1 MSAAPAQ
8 ARSPARPGPEPPRAK
23 QTKHPATSGGP
34 DGDQGAGRQL
44 ASSRWQ
50 RISSDVVSGH
60 IVGASIGATR
70 ASAPRRDNEQRL
82 APLVPPIGAAARALW
97 KGPSTWKAGR
107 YCFAWESSTL
117 RRDTAWA
124 MSEENVET
132 FKRAVEAYNR
142 RDIDALLEEMD
153 PEVEWIA
160 AVQTLFEGE
169 ARVYRGHAGIRQW
182 VRDIDEALAD
192 IRLEFFEIRDLGDRL
207 VASGRFSGRGKARGG
222 GA

>member
-1 MSAAPAQ
+1 
-8 ARSPARPGPEPPRAK
+8 
-23 QTKHPATSGGP
+23 
-34 DGDQGAGRQL
+34 
-44 ASSRWQ
+44 
-50 RISSDVVSGH
+50 
-60 IVGASIGATR
+60 
-70 ASAPRRDNEQRL
+70 
-82 APLVPPIGAAARALW
+82 
-97 KGPSTWKAGR
+97 
-107 YCFAWESSTL
+107 
-117 RRDTAWA
+117 

-153 PEVEWIA
+153 PEVEWLA

-207 VASGRFSGRGKARGG
+207 VASGRFSARGSAS
-222 GA
+222 GAEAESPFGCLVDSKNGKTTRVQTFLDPKEALEAAGLRE